1 MSGRHRRQTNRGG
14 GFGAAA
20 IATSGAFAVVPMMIG
35 AGTANAAT
43 PNVAPTSDNA
53 PSDGN
58 TADNNASVAG
68 PSTYTVQAG
77 DTLSSIA
84 AGRGAN
90 WKAVWTA
97 NKTSVPDANV
107 LHPGEKLQLPTG
119 DMHGA
124 STAPASSFAPSNTVT
139 PATLNR
145 HSMPMVGRSPSAVS
159 ALAKTGRKSSTTNS
173 KKAAATTSKKAAA
186 TKPGSAIDTPPIA
199 ASKQMTIWL
208 TGYSYQD
215 NTPAGSATVSHPI
228 LHKVAGGTG
237 TYADPIT
244 VAVPGKGSGIW
255 KAGSRFYLPSVKRYV
270 IVEDTGAS
278 PAPSGDAGHL
288 DMWVDGQGGSKAESD
303 KCMDQITTQT
313 AKAIYSPPAN
323 LPVQAG
329 SITKNG
335 KCNIPT

>member
-14 GFGAAA
+14 LGAAA
-20 IATSGAFAVVPMMIG
+20 IATSGAFAIVPMVL
-35 AGTANAAT
+35 ATGTANAAT
-43 PNVAPTSDNA
+43 PNTNPDPT
-53 PSDGN
+53 PGHVTSDGN
-58 TADNNASVAG
+58 SSDAAAVAG
-68 PSTYTVQAG
+68 PTTYTVKQG
-77 DTLSSIA
+77 DTLSAIA

-90 WKAVWTA
+90 WQAVWAA
-97 NKTSVPDANV
+97 NKSSIPNANL
-107 LHPGEKLQLPTG
+107 LHPGEQLQLPTSA
-119 DMHGA
+119 MHTSA
-124 STAPASSFAPSNTVT
+124 MHTAAPAT
-139 PATLNR
+139 PGTGSA
-145 HSMPMVGRSPSAVS
+145 SVPGRSPSALNSVS
-159 ALAKTGRKSSTTNS
+159 SAAA
-173 KKAAATTSKKAAA
+173 KAAAARTGSTPKKVTTAV
-186 TKPGSAIDTPPIA
+186 KPGGAIDTP
-199 ASKQMTIWL
+199 ASAPAKQMRIWL

-303 KCMDQITTQT
+303 KCMDQITSESAT
-313 AKAIYSPPAN
+313 AIYSPAST

-329 SITKNG
+329 PITQNG
-335 KCNIPT
+335 KCNVPT